1 MQAPVETTR
10 EVPDLS
16 HILRIGAGLVRIVLG
31 WVDLRVR
38 VPADSPLE
46 RRWADRWRGG
56 QVSES
61 LARPCSAPW

>member
-31 WVDLRVR
+31 RVDLRVG
-38 VPADSPLE
+38 VPAYSPTE
-46 RRWADRWRGG
+46 RR
-56 QVSES
+56 S
-61 LARPCSAPW
+61 